1 LIVALESKLSGFM
14 TEAEK
19 ATTDAAEDRRQALK
33 KLGRFSALT
42 APAIILLLSAGTK
55 PAKAVV
61 LSPIVY

>member
-1 LIVALESKLSGFM
+1 M

>member
-1 LIVALESKLSGFM
+1 M
-14 TEAEK
+14 TDAEK
-19 ATTDAAEDRRQALK
+19 ATTDAADNRREMLK

-42 APAIILLLSAGTK
+42 PPAIILLLSVGAK